1 MRFLA
6 AVGGAVSLIFHFIAI
21 FAYLI
26 PTMDW
31 VGIIFAILGIIVD
44 FVLLGSLNLITHKF
58 VIEMTWFSLL
68 ILGILDGIFFSFSSD
83 AAGYGFLGTLMIVI
97 AAFIGIFDRL

>member
-21 FAYLI
+21 FVYLI
-26 PTMDW
+26 PDW
-31 VGIIFAILGIIVD
+31 NWIGILLAIFGIIVD
-44 FVLLGSLNLITHKF
+44 FILLGSLNLITHKF
-58 VIEMTWFSLL
+58 VIEMTWLSLL
-68 ILGILDGIFFSFSSD
+68 VLGILDGIFFHYSST
-83 AAGYGFLGTLMIVI
+83 GGWGFLGTLLIVI